1 MPTIL
6 IYWSEGRTQTQK
18 AGVIDGIVKVMVEQ
32 GGAKR
37 EDVVVIMQDV
47 EPGNMGRGRDQ
58 KSQIERDGDVADTS
72 AIED

>member
-6 IYWSEGRTQTQK
+6 VYWSVGRSQEQK
-18 AGVIDGIVKVMVEQ
+18 AGVIDGIVNVMVEQ

-47 EPGNMGRGRDQ
+47 EPGNMGRGRKPETEGKQAAPLPD
-58 KSQIERDGDVADTS
+58 D
-72 AIED
+72 

>member
-6 IYWSEGRTQTQK
+6 IYWSVGRSQEQK
-18 AGVIDGIVKVMVEQ
+18 AGVIDGIVNVMVEQ

-47 EPGNMGRGRDQ
+47 EPGNMGRGRQSEVETNHAPPKD
-58 KSQIERDGDVADTS
+58 
-72 AIED
+72 